1 MNNDNASKSSIII
14 KIRPNANEKI
24 IFTRERLI
32 LDPFWDDLISKGKK
46 KNKKRKYQCMRLYQK

>member
-1 MNNDNASKSSIII
+1 MNNKQQKCNSSIII
-14 KIRPNANEKI
+14 KIRPNANEKN

-46 KNKKRKYQCMRLYQK
+46 KNKKRK

>member
-1 MNNDNASKSSIII
+1 MNNGNVSKSSIIN
-14 KIRPNANEKI
+14 KIRPNANEKN

-46 KNKKRKYQCMRLYQK
+46 KNKKRK